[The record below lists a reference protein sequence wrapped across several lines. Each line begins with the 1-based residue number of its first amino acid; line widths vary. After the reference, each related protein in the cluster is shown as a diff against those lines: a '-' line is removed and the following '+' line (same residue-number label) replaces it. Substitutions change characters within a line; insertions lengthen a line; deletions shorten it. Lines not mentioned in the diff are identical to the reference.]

1 MAAWRRTVA
10 AVILAVPAALASTGA
25 QPEQVFRAAV
35 ETVVLDVAVLRGG
48 VPVRGLAAQHFT
60 IVDNGTARPAAQV
73 FHEAVP
79 LNLVL
84 CLDTSSS
91 LGASGL
97 ERLRDAAE
105 GLLQSLRPDDRLG
118 LVTFSEAVDVRVV
131 PTTRHDDV
139 RAALRLLAPQ
149 GPTAWRDAL
158 FVASQL
164 VEPTNR
170 ARSVVLLLTDG
181 ADTSS
186 WMSDAQIDTIIDVHL
201 KGAFYVSQPAFR
213 VMKDAGYGRIV
224 FTGSSSGMFG
234 HAWHASYGAAKA
246 GIMGLMN
253 VVALEGVPHGI
264 LANAI
269 MPNAV
274 TRISESVSKGFM
286 DNKPFAE
293 TMTRVNFAPLLPS
306 VKAEWTA
313 PLAVYLASKACQ
325 STHNLYSQAGNRYA
339 RVFIGV
345 TEGWRS
351 PGDQPPSPEALG
363 AHWSEIEDRATYYL
377 PLTNYD
383 ELAFVS
389 PLKSD

>member
-10 AVILAVPAALASTGA
+10 AIALAVPAVLASTSA

-48 VPVRGLAAQHFT
+48 VPVRGLSAQHFT

-164 VEPTNR
+164 VQPTNR

-186 WMSDAQIDTIIDVHL
+186 WMRDAQIEAVMGRSRVVVHAVHL
-201 KGAFYVSQPAFR
+201 ESRPPDTPTSRNIGPPVASQGGPGMRRAVNASGGRVWSASSDRELRRLFLEVLQELRDRYLVTYVPPEP
-213 VMKDAGYGRIV
+213 VVPG
-224 FTGSSSGMFG
+224 
-234 HAWHASYGAAKA
+234 WHAVEVRLNDARGDVTARPGYW
-246 GIMGLMN
+246 
-253 VVALEGVPHGI
+253 VP
-264 LANAI
+264 
-269 MPNAV
+269 
-274 TRISESVSKGFM
+274 
-286 DNKPFAE
+286 
-293 TMTRVNFAPLLPS
+293 
-306 VKAEWTA
+306 
-313 PLAVYLASKACQ
+313 
-325 STHNLYSQAGNRYA
+325 
-339 RVFIGV
+339 
-345 TEGWRS
+345 
-351 PGDQPPSPEALG
+351 
-363 AHWSEIEDRATYYL
+363 
-377 PLTNYD
+377 
-383 ELAFVS
+383 
-389 PLKSD
+389 PLK